1 MLRTGKTSVRKDV
14 EMGDKFVMLLKE
26 NKTSCRY
33 YSTKIRIKVN
43 INENVHLIILQV
55 DFVYW
60 TANVAKFGCKRRQET
75 TNL

>member
-33 YSTKIRIKVN
+33 YSTKTRDKS
-43 INENVHLIILQV
+43 
-55 DFVYW
+55 
-60 TANVAKFGCKRRQET
+60 
-75 TNL
+75 